1 MHHPTSLPPS
11 SAIPTGASGEGEDA
25 SSVADSSSLGFRSEA
40 DVEEEDAARR
50 TLVQMGY
57 SEEQADEALW
67 LTRTMGVTGEG
78 KMRAERAVEVLM
90 RR

>member
-1 MHHPTSLPPS
+1 
-11 SAIPTGASGEGEDA
+11 
-25 SSVADSSSLGFRSEA
+25 LGFRSEA

-50 TLVQMGY
+50 TLVNMGY

-67 LTRTMGVTGEG
+67 LTRTTGGGGEG
-78 KMRAERAVEVLM
+78 KMRVERAVEVLM